1 MKVTFKINY
10 KTVWGESLYVSG
22 SAPELGAGQYSKA
35 VPMEYSEGGD
45 WSVTIDFKDAK
56 KYGAGNDFTYRYYV
70 RSDDKRYK
78 TEWGHDRCADLL
90 IGADHIFDDT
100 WRANSIDK
108 IYYSSAFTEGL
119 IMHTPSRTALKI
131 SKAANVL
138 CFKIV
143 APNIPDGYSIGI
155 LGNCSELGNWDEK
168 NVKLMNSSKYPAWNL
183 CINANKLPQILEYKY
198 VIYNDAEKKVVA
210 WEWGDNRYMATSEVK
225 NVYVRC
231 DENLRY
237 GIGDFKCAGVAI
249 PIFSL
254 RTNESFGIGEFS
266 DIKKMVDWANKSG
279 QKIIQTLPINDTTRF
294 RTNADSYP
302 YSAITVMALHP
313 IYINPF
319 EIGILDDSKKMEEFY
334 ALREELN
341 ANPTVMYQ
349 EVCAKKWEYFRL
361 IFKQIGKK
369 VLASK
374 EYKDF
379 AKENEE
385 WLNPYACFCF
395 FRDYYNTANFREWEQ
410 YSRYSKEF
418 FLFLQRSKQHGDE
431 LKIHLF
437 LQYMAHVQLSDAVK
451 YASEHGVVIKGDIPI
466 GISPESVEAWTDP
479 QLFNL
484 DSQAGAP
491 PDPFSEKGQNWGFP
505 TYNWQ
510 AMSYDGYSWW
520 MKRFKKMETYFKVYR
535 IDHVLGFF
543 RIWRM
548 NAGDVDGLLGQF
560 DPALPMTEQEICS
573 YGTWFEYHR
582 MTHPFIREYMLMDMF
597 GEKTQFVK
605 NTFLEMVSS
614 SIYRFRDD
622 FPNQRAM
629 DNFFRKNGGKLGL
642 SYDDEKLIYEGLMN
656 LYTEVLFIEDCHE
669 KGKFHPRIG
678 MQNTYSFREL
688 DWSVQQAL
696 NRLYD
701 DFFYHRHNQFWA
713 EQAMK
718 KLPALLNS
726 TDMLCCAED
735 LGMIPTCV
743 PDVMKSLNM
752 LSLEI
757 ERMPKDPHDEFVPLN
772 NIPYL
777 SVCTTSTHDMAPLR
791 MWWKENRELTQ
802 RYYNGMGNWGEAPQD
817 CEPWICEQI
826 INRHLY
832 CPAMLVILPL
842 QDWLSISG
850 EHRRANENEERI
862 NIPSD
867 PHHFWCYRMHLSIEE
882 LISYDDLNS
891 KISEMVR
898 NSGR

>member
-10 KTVWGESLYVSG
+10 KTNWGEHLFISG
-22 SAPELGAGQYSKA
+22 TVYGNNGGQYVKDI
-35 VPMEYSEGGD
+35 PMTYTDDGNWIATTELEDCKVFSY
-45 WSVTIDFKDAK
+45 
-56 KYGAGNDFTYRYYV
+56 KYRVFNDN
-70 RSDDKRYK
+70 K
-78 TEWGHDRCADLL
+78 TSFGEWGHERMFYP
-90 IGADHIFDDT
+90 IGELEHTLDDT
-100 WRANSIDK
+100 WRVNGIDK
-108 IYYSSAFTEGL
+108 TYYSSAFTEGL
-119 IMHTPSRTALKI
+119 ILHSHST
-131 SKAANVL
+131 KAPAAPRANNVL
-138 CFKIV
+138 FFKIA
-143 APNIPDGYSIGI
+143 APNIPDGYKVGI
-155 LGNCSELGNWDEK
+155 LGNCNELGNWQEDK
-168 NVKLMNSSKYPAWNL
+168 VKIMSDFHFPVWRTH
-183 CINANKLPQILEYKY
+183 INAAKLPDIIEYKY
-198 VIYNDAEKKVVA
+198 VVCDSNNNVVA
-210 WEWGDNRYMATSEVK
+210 WEWGDNRYMNTADVK
-225 NVYVRC
+225 NIYVRR
-231 DENLRY
+231 DEILRY
-237 GIGDFKCAGVAI
+237 GIGTYKFAGVAI
-249 PIFSL
+249 PVFSL

-302 YSAITVMALHP
+302 YSAITVMGLHP
-313 IYINPF
+313 VYINPF
-319 EIGILDDSKKMEEFY
+319 EIGILDNDAKMQEFYKAREEF
-334 ALREELN
+334 N
-341 ANPTVMYQ
+341 NSPTVMYQ

-361 IFKQIGKK
+361 IYKQIGKK

-374 EYKDF
+374 EYKEF
-379 AKENEE
+379 ASENEE
-385 WLNPYACFCF
+385 WLYPYVCFCF
-395 FRDYYNTANFREWEQ
+395 FRDYYGTANFREWDE
-410 YSRYSKEF
+410 YTRYNKEF
-418 FLFLQRSKQHGDE
+418 FTILYKSKKYADD

-437 LQYMAHVQLSDAVK
+437 LQYMAHVQLSSATK
-451 YASEHGVVIKGDIPI
+451 YASEHGVVLKGDIPI

-491 PDPFSEKGQNWGFP
+491 PDPFSETGQNWGFP

-510 AMSYDGYSWW
+510 AMSRDNYKWW
-520 MKRFKKMETYFKVYR
+520 MKRFQKMETYFKVYR

-548 NAGDVDGLLGQF
+548 NEGDVQGLLGQF

-582 MTHPFIREYMLMDMF
+582 MTHPFIREYMLLEMF
-597 GEKTQFVK
+597 GQNAQYVK
-605 NTFLEMVSS
+605 NTFLEMVTQG
-614 SIYRFRDD
+614 IYRFRSD
-622 FPNQRAM
+622 FPNQKSVEK
-629 DNFFRKNGGKLGL
+629 FFQKNAGKLGL
-642 SYDDEKLIYEGLMN
+642 SNDDEKWIFGGVMSLF
-656 LYTEVLFIEDCHE
+656 TEVLFIEDCHE

-688 DWSVQQAL
+688 DWNVQQAL

-701 DFFYHRHNQFWA
+701 DFFYHRHNQFWG

-718 KLPALLNS
+718 KLPALLSS

-743 PDVMKSLNM
+743 PEVMKNLYM

-791 MWWKENRELTQ
+791 MWWKEDRGLTQ
-802 RYYNGMGNWGEAPQD
+802 RYYNGLGNWGEAPEN

-826 INRHLY
+826 LNRNLY
-832 CPAMLVILPL
+832 SPAMLVILPL

-850 EHRRANENEERI
+850 EHRRPNEDEERI

-867 PHHFWCYRMHLSIEE
+867 PHHFWCYRMHLSLEE

-891 KISEMVR
+891 KISKMVQ